1 MSSNSSGSLAGV
13 YTSSSKFYYN
23 PSTGTL
29 NSTDYNSFSDESLKE
44 NIQPIKFPMDVLRE
58 INPVQFNWKNN
69 GRLSFGIIAQEIEKI
84 LPSIVETDEQG
95 IKSVSYLQL
104 ISFLIA
110 ALKEQD
116 EQLRNL
122 INKR

>member
-1 MSSNSSGSLAGV
+1 ML
-13 YTSSSKFYYN
+13 F
-23 PSTGTL
+23 
-29 NSTDYNSFSDESLKE
+29 
-44 NIQPIKFPMDVLRE
+44 R
-58 INPVQFNWKNN
+58 
-69 GRLSFGIIAQEIEKI
+69 SFGIIAQEIEKI
-84 LPSIVETDEQG
+84 LPSIVETDDQG